1 MTYVRMQT
9 TNLDS
14 RARSAARKVGLTMKK
29 SRRREDIDNFGEYML
44 VDPFRNVV
52 VSGERFNMSAEEVIQ
67 FCGDL
72 AAN

>member
-14 RARSAARKVGLTMKK
+14 RARSAARKVGLTIKK
-29 SRRREDIDNFGEYML
+29 SRRREDIDNFGEDML